1 MKLRVKFIGKLG
13 AKTLI
18 VSDIDL
24 TISDTTHNPFCYAE
38 DSVNSMLSQITFEIT
53 SIKEVD

>member
-1 MKLRVKFIGKLG
+1 MKLRVKFTGKSGKRYIIWSDLDI
-13 AKTLI
+13 LI
-18 VSDIDL
+18 PDN
-24 TISDTTHNPFCYAE
+24 TPNPFSYAE